1 MKSTKTSVTVSL
13 LLLSFSLFAQTK
25 EVAIKND
32 ISTYFDLLGDQ
43 KILEALDMVHP
54 ELIGMIGK
62 ESFVAQYEQLFNSP
76 GMEVTMDDFE
86 IKSVSPVFTHDS
98 KDYALVNY
106 QFLMTFK
113 VDLSNDK
120 DGLLK
125 PLLLS
130 NYKGQFGDENVK
142 LKEPN
147 NYLIT
152 TKREMFAVKADG
164 YDSWKILDFEEGMK
178 VLIAS
183 FIPEEVFIHF
193 NK

>member
-1 MKSTKTSVTVSL
+1 MKNTKVLIAITA
-13 LLLSFSLFAQTK
+13 LFIGITLHAQTK
-25 EVAIKND
+25 EEAIKKD
-32 ISTYFDLLGDQ
+32 IGTYFDLLAEQ
-43 KILEALDMVHP
+43 KISEALDMVHP

-62 ESFVAQYEQLFNSP
+62 EGFEQQYKQLFNTP
-76 GMEVTMDDFE
+76 GMKVTMGDFK
-86 IKSVSPVFTHDS
+86 INTVSPIFNYDS

-130 NYKGQFGDENVK
+130 NYKGKFGEENVK
-142 LKEPN
+142 FKDPD
-147 NYLIT
+147 NYVIT
-152 TKREMFAVKADG
+152 TKREMFAVNAEG
-164 YDSWKILDFEEGMK
+164 YNSWKILDFEEGMK
-178 VLIAS
+178 VLIS
-183 FIPEEVFIHF
+183 TFIPQEVFTHF